1 MPRRKQLKAIA
12 SGIASSFSS
21 RNNDV
26 DGYWG
31 LGVFYKEAIGSG
43 SNKFS
48 LNLLTG
54 ESTPTFKH
62 SKRVALPYYEF
73 LLQQLEKLGFEE
85 YQVTNA
91 VVEVEF
97 NTSPTKRQIMF
108 KSTWG
113 EPFVCKVSLTDDNN
127 RVWSSEFR
135 EWCGQ
140 HNPSK
145 EGRST
150 RRYAL

>member
-1 MPRRKQLKAIA
+1 MKAIA

-31 LGVFYKEAIGSG
+31 LGIFYKEAIDSG
-43 SNKFS
+43 SNVFS
-48 LNLLTG
+48 LNLISG
-54 ESTPTFKH
+54 ESTPVFKY
-62 SKRVALPYYEF
+62 SKRIASHYYAS
-73 LLQQLEKLGFEE
+73 LLHIMKNIGFVEV
-85 YQVTNA
+85 QVVDA
-91 VVEVEF
+91 IIEVEF
-97 NTSPTKRQIMF
+97 NTIPTKKQIMY

-140 HNPSK
+140 HNPNK
-145 EGRST
+145 ERRST

>member
-1 MPRRKQLKAIA
+1 MKTIA

-31 LGVFYKEAIGSG
+31 MGIFYKEAINSG
-43 SNKFS
+43 SNNFS
-48 LNLLTG
+48 LNLITG
-54 ESTPTFKH
+54 ESTPPFKY
-62 SKRVALPYYEF
+62 SKRIATPYYEF
-73 LLQQLEKLGFEE
+73 LCQQMEKLGFEE
-85 YQVTNA
+85 FQVTDA

-97 NTSPTKRQIMF
+97 NANPTKRQIIF

-127 RVWSSEFR
+127 RVWSAEFR

-140 HNPSK
+140 HNPNK
-145 EGRST
+145 EGRSI